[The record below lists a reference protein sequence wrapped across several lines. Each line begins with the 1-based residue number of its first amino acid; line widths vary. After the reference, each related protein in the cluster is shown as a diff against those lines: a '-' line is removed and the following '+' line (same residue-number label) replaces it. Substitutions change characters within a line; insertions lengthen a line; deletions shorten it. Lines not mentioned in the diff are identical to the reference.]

1 MNTADESPAVE
12 LTATGG
18 VEEEAFL
25 ATISEAL
32 EERGPVVDL
41 PDQGPARAV
50 EPGHET
56 LDLFIEMATDA
67 GTKVQPVDTAASAAE
82 HVLSIVRAAGASR
95 VLVAPE
101 AMPARSDILAQLE
114 SAGLTFVDPD
124 NPDAAFDAEVGITG
138 VRLAVAETGSLALDS
153 GPVQR
158 RMASLAVSVH
168 IAILRT
174 DQIVADLVDWAE
186 AIGNAPPAS
195 TVLITG
201 PSKTADIELVLV
213 TGVHGPKE
221 VHVVLLPPE
230 SDTPEFV

>member
-18 VEEEAFL
+18 VKEDAFL
-25 ATISEAL
+25 APISEAL
-32 EERGPVVDL
+32 VERGPRVDL
-41 PDQGPARAV
+41 PDPGPARAV
-50 EPGHET
+50 EPGHGT
-56 LDLFIEMATDA
+56 LDRFIETATEA
-67 GTKVQPVDTAASAAE
+67 GAKVQQIDTAAAAAE

-101 AMPARSDILAQLE
+101 AIPARSAIVAQLE
-114 SAGLTFVDPD
+114 SAGLTFIDPD
-124 NPDAAFDAEVGITG
+124 DSDAAFDAEVGITG
-138 VRLAVAETGSLALDS
+138 ARLAVAETGSLALDS

-158 RMASLAVSVH
+158 RMASLAVSIH

-174 DQIVADLVDWAE
+174 DQIVADLIDWAE
-186 AIGNAPPAS
+186 AIGSQPPAN

-221 VHVVLLPPE
+221 VHVVLLE
-230 SDTPEFV
+230 AEGTIQR

>member
-1 MNTADESPAVE
+1 MSSADESPAVE

-25 ATISEAL
+25 AAIREAL
-32 EERGPVVDL
+32 VERGPRVDL
-41 PDQGPARAV
+41 PDPGPARAV
-50 EPGHET
+50 DPGHET
-56 LDLFIEMATDA
+56 LERFIETTTEA
-67 GTKVQPVDTAASAAE
+67 GAEVHQVDTAAGAAE
-82 HVLSIVRAAGASR
+82 HVLSIVRTAGASR
-95 VLVAPE
+95 VLVPPE
-101 AMPARSDILAQLE
+101 AMPARSDIVAEFE
-114 SAGLTFVDPD
+114 SAGLTLVDPD
-124 NPDAAFDAEVGITG
+124 NSDAAFDAEVGITG
-138 VRLAVAETGSLALDS
+138 ARLAVAETGSLALDS

-158 RMASLAVSVH
+158 RMASLAVGIH
-168 IAILRT
+168 IAVLRT

-230 SDTPEFV
+230 STIQR